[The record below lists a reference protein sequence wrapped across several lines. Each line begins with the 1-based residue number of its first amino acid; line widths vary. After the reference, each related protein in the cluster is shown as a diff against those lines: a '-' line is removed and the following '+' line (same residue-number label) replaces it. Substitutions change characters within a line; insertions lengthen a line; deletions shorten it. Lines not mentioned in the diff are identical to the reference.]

1 MVYADVTENTP
12 QPSHTM
18 LKISFLWAQEPFG
31 ISSKV
36 WKKLKKHSN
45 TFFFFSLLF
54 LDSAPASLMLW
65 EQEGEIN
72 TVWLIT
78 ARFWLFWLQS
88 LWSEAGHEGNGV
100 DAFAKSTRKREP
112 GL

>member
-1 MVYADVTENTP
+1 MSTGTLWDFLQGLKETE
-12 QPSHTM
+12 
-18 LKISFLWAQEPFG
+18 KAQQ
-31 ISSKV
+31 
-36 WKKLKKHSN
+36 H
-45 TFFFFSLLF
+45 FFFFSLLF
-54 LDSAPASLMLW
+54 LDSASASLMLW